1 MYHDINEVSSA
12 IEILLKNYQQAAL
25 GTNNGKYPDVTKVT
39 PILFD
44 DDNIY
49 LLLSDLSN
57 HTRNIRNVSNTV
69 SLYFADEH
77 KHATAM
83 NNARLTLY
91 GHLTECET
99 ALKNTMLSAFDER
112 DKGASF
118 YGNFGD
124 FNIWKFEEDDRLY
137 IRGFGKAYK

>member
-1 MYHDINEVSSA
+1 MYHDINEVKDDV
-12 IEILLKNYQQAAL
+12 EYLLENYQQAAM
-25 GTNNGKYPDVTKVT
+25 GTNGGKYPDVTKVT
-39 PILFD
+39 PIIF

-83 NNARLTLY
+83 NNSRLTLY
-91 GHLTECET
+91 GRLIECET

-124 FNIWKFEEDDRLY
+124 FNIWKFEEEDRLY
-137 IRGFGKAYK
+137 IAGFGKAFR

>member
-1 MYHDINEVSSA
+1 MYHDINTVKDDVEY
-12 IEILLKNYQQAAL
+12 LLKNYQQAAM

-39 PILFD
+39 PVLFD

-69 SLYFADEH
+69 SLYFAAENR
-77 KHATAM
+77 HATQM
-83 NNARLTLY
+83 NNPRVTLY
-91 GHLTECET
+91 GTLEL
-99 ALKNTMLSAFDER
+99 ADKSQFDLKEFDKR
-112 DKGASF
+112 DKGASM

-124 FNIWKFEEDDRLY
+124 FNVWRFVENDRLY
-137 IRGFGKAYK
+137 VEGFGKAYK